1 MRLFGSE
8 MTRLGSRRLLRWL
21 FLLFCGALVLIA
33 VLVFVN
39 DNGTFSERDVQDG
52 LMGLSFPLL
61 MFGWLI
67 GASAIGAEWG
77 NRTVSALLTWEPR
90 RTRVL
95 LAKAAAACAMAAL
108 LVVALEIVF
117 TAVMMPVA
125 WAGLDPA
132 LMRFDASFE
141 PGAFSWAEYAGT
153 AGRMTLVSVIAGA
166 LGFSLATIG
175 KNTAAALGGGMAYL
189 LIVESLVRGYLPK
202 WSDWLL
208 STNIIRLIE
217 GSTPGGLEGHSTTG
231 AAAVLALYA
240 AGLLLLALW
249 FFRRRE
255 MA

>member
-8 MTRLGSRRLLRWL
+8 MTRLASRRLFRWS
-21 FLLFCGALVLIA
+21 FVLFCGALVLIA

-39 DNGTFSERDVQDG
+39 TSDGSFSKGDMHDA
-52 LMGLSFPLL
+52 LLGLSFPLL
-61 MFGWLI
+61 MFGWLV

-95 LAKAAAACAMAAL
+95 AAKAAAACTAAG
-108 LVVALEIVF
+108 LVVVTLEIVF
-117 TAVMMPVA
+117 TAVMLPIASGAEARFV
-125 WAGLDPA
+125 PA
-132 LMRFDASFE
+132 E
-141 PGAFSWAEYAGT
+141 PFSWAEYAGT
-153 AGRMTLVSVIAGA
+153 AGRITLVSVVSAA
-166 LGFSLATIG
+166 VGFALATIG

-189 LIVESLVRGYLPK
+189 LIVETLVQTRLPD

-208 STNIIRLIE
+208 STNIGRVIE
-217 GSTPGGLEGHSTTG
+217 GGTEFAVDGRTTTG
-231 AAAVLALYA
+231 AALVLVVYGVA
-240 AGLLLLALW
+240 LLLVALW